1 MWWARLGLFIAF
13 LTFIDFS
20 ADVLRLDEW
29 ASFSAVAI
37 AVTVVNTLILLPAW
51 LIILSCTL
59 HKAVPKYSERDDPW
73 RQQVQ
78 SAA

>member
-1 MWWARLGLFIAF
+1 MGLFIAF

-29 ASFSAVAI
+29 QSFSAVAI

-51 LIILSCTL
+51 LIILSFTL
-59 HKAVPKYSERDDPW
+59 QKAIPEYSERDDPW
-73 RQQVQ
+73 SLQARGE
-78 SAA
+78 A